1 MIFKNSSDAQSI
13 ARISFNKIHKRKMN
27 QPKATKPTALRL
39 PKNTIGTVNPRSSNE
54 GYSAEFYGNKSNEGV
69 DFSSLIRFI
78 KKVSTNPQCIFN
90 WKDFERAP
98 TVQTYS
104 TRDGEGGTIQRMKI
118 INNNIPF
125 TYKDEYG
132 KTNTSFLQAR
142 LNKRIDAIDYDWGFS
157 IQIDAKSKLI
167 FAQLSLY
174 YVNTA
179 KFRNKVTA
187 TPNPN
192 DFTVNDQYRGIVFQS
207 ENLTDFAYLVNA
219 IDPSQFE
226 FIKNKIKTKF
236 VDAIQKAKNEDE
248 IVFLF
253 ENAPYWIAENFKSD
267 KLINYLKTILSYDIE
282 GWFSGYI
289 DGSCAFINV
298 LRGFNT
304 LDKWVDLYH
313 FFKENPEFVK
323 KAYHGLDSTSIW
335 EGVKQTNK
343 TIFASFLTSLC
354 YAVMDSE
361 KVAIEPPT
369 KTFYLGDGYTINTS
383 ALGALDFNDTQYFLK
398 QERTKLVG
406 MIPIANSWFYPVTYD
421 EDLEKGAYYD
431 PMQMVQV
438 YNVAQ
443 KTVMVV
449 PAIFLHDTASRDE
462 LAHIMKAVRIG
473 VNVFT
478 IAVSIASLG
487 SASPLIA
494 LAAAADITLATAD
507 TIFALAE
514 DQLSKEFVET
524 WSKIYLVGGAT
535 TAGPVL
541 LNSVFKGGMKILNG
555 TAKAEFKHFVRAFI
569 FKVVIEKNIAN
580 FTKNTLRFVTE
591 NVELVSISNG
601 LLNTGKLQELNQY
614 GAILVAG
621 EVKNADKIV
630 TEYALVYKDEVII
643 IGEKTTFAKRVKRF
657 FEKAKNKGV
666 EEYLEHLGGNASI
679 PSKIAT
685 SDPVKVQEFID
696 ALARLKSIKIVDTYD
711 YVEDVI
717 AFINH
722 KVVDNRILQIGTENC
737 GLTTE
742 LLVKFIKTGKIESA
756 IETLMWG
763 TEKMASKFGGGTF
776 QPASITRMEQLIKDG
791 QIIIIR
797 GVYGKTTFK
806 GTSEYKSWGHFF
818 VGFKRGEKLH
828 LCDGQT
834 AEMVI
839 LGQSSRARLENFIR
853 NRYHQHDGWF
863 EYLLVR

>member
-1 MIFKNSSDAQSI
+1 
-13 ARISFNKIHKRKMN
+13 MN
-27 QPKATKPTALRL
+27 QPEATKLTALRL
-39 PKNTIGTVNPRSSNE
+39 PKNTIDTVNPRPSNE
-54 GYSAEFYGNKSNEGV
+54 GYSAEFYGNRSNEGV
-69 DFSSLIRFI
+69 DFLSLIRFI
-78 KKVSTNPQCIFN
+78 KKASTNPQCIFN

-98 TVQTYS
+98 IVQTYS

-125 TYKDEYG
+125 TYKDESG
-132 KTNTSFLQAR
+132 KINTSFLQAR
-142 LNKRIDAIDYDWGFS
+142 LNKRIDAIDYDWGFN
-157 IQIDAKSKLI
+157 IQINAKTKLI

-253 ENAPYWIAENFKSD
+253 ENAPNWIAENFKSD
-267 KLINYLKTILSYDIE
+267 ELINYLKTILSYDIE

-304 LDKWVDLYH
+304 LDKWVDLYN
-313 FFKENPEFVK
+313 FFKKKTEFVK

-369 KTFYLGDGYTINTS
+369 KTFYLGDGYTVNTS
-383 ALGALDFNDTQYFLK
+383 ALGALNFNDTQYFLK

-421 EDLEKGAYYD
+421 EDLEEGAYYN
-431 PMQMVQV
+431 PLQMVQV

-443 KTVMVV
+443 KTAMVV
-449 PAIFLHDTASRDE
+449 PAIFLHDIASRDE
-462 LAHIMKAVRIG
+462 LAQIMKAVRIG

-524 WSKIYLVGGAT
+524 WSKIYLVGGAI

-555 TAKAEFKHFVRAFI
+555 TAKAEFKNFVRAFI
-569 FKVVIEKNIAN
+569 FKVVMEKNIAN

-601 LLNTGKLQELNQY
+601 LLNTGKLQELNRY

-630 TEYALVYKDEVII
+630 TEYALVYKGELVIK
-643 IGEKTTFAKRVKRF
+643 GEKASFVKRVERF
-657 FEKAKNKGV
+657 FEGVKSKGLKDFL
-666 EEYLEHLGGNASI
+666 EEFVGGNNYGKSI
-679 PSKIAT
+679 VETKNPI
-685 SDPVKVQEFID
+685 KVQQFVEG
-696 ALARLKSIKIVDTYD
+696 LENLSKIKIVNPLEHI
-711 YVEDVI
+711 ED
-717 AFINH
+717 AMPYFNH
-722 KVVDNRILQIGTENC
+722 KAIDNEVIQISELNC
-737 GLTTE
+737 GNTIESVVVFL
-742 LLVKFIKTGKIESA
+742 KTGKIKLAEPS
-756 IETLMWG
+756 
-763 TEKMASKFGGGTF
+763 KMQGLEQVASKFGGGSFIPSTI
-776 QPASITRMEQLIKDG
+776 PRMKELMKEEEIIVIYAIKD
-791 QIIIIR
+791 
-797 GVYGKTTFK
+797 
-806 GTSEYKSWGHFF
+806 KSTPKVIGHYF
-818 VGFKRGEKLH
+818 VGMKKNGVLH
-828 LCDGQT
+828 LFDGQT
-834 AEMVI
+834 GEYVI
-839 LGQSSRARLENFIR
+839 FSQTDRKYANFIQR
-853 NRYHQHDGWF
+853 GYKEFQF
-863 EYLLVR
+863 LKVR

>member
-282 GWFSGYI
+282 GWFSGYV

-343 TIFASFLTSLC
+343 TIFASFLTSLS

-421 EDLEKGAYYD
+421 EDLEEGAYYN
-431 PMQMVQV
+431 PLQMVQV

-443 KTVMVV
+443 KTAMVV

-462 LAHIMKAVRIG
+462 LAQIMKAVRIG

-487 SASPLIA
+487 SASPLVA

-524 WSKIYLVGGAT
+524 WSKIYLVGGAA

-555 TAKAEFKHFVRAFI
+555 TAKAEFKNFVRAFI
-569 FKVVIEKNIAN
+569 FKVVMEIKIAN
-580 FTKNTLRFVTE
+580 FTKSTIKEILFVEQTIIADGIRIEFSEITRLQNAGATFIKGIGFDGKVRAYAVIYKGAEIADGTAKEIREVLKDAWNLSGSKLIEELEKLRFSPRLSQDGKTWICLNEYGTKLKWANETNAEMFAKIEKQIEEGQKAEKLMNDRGAIFSQMNQKQQQLLTAGLEAEVAKEFSKYDNLLSVTNPVYKGKIKAGE
-591 NVELVSISNG
+591 FDG
-601 LLNTGKLQELNQY
+601 LLSKY
-614 GAILVAG
+614 LV
-621 EVKNADKIV
+621 EVKYSVSGTTKTGEFLDQFKKYINPLDQNFINVQKKPVVLFIKQFTKGGSIDQSV
-630 TEYALVYKDEVII
+630 LRTLQKSKEIKVII
-643 IGEKTTFAKRVKRF
+643 ITDFKQI
-657 FEKAKNKGV
+657 KNL
-666 EEYLEHLGGNASI
+666 Y
-679 PSKIAT
+679 
-685 SDPVKVQEFID
+685 
-696 ALARLKSIKIVDTYD
+696 
-711 YVEDVI
+711 
-717 AFINH
+717 
-722 KVVDNRILQIGTENC
+722 
-737 GLTTE
+737 
-742 LLVKFIKTGKIESA
+742 
-756 IETLMWG
+756 
-763 TEKMASKFGGGTF
+763 
-776 QPASITRMEQLIKDG
+776 
-791 QIIIIR
+791 
-797 GVYGKTTFK
+797 
-806 GTSEYKSWGHFF
+806 
-818 VGFKRGEKLH
+818 
-828 LCDGQT
+828 
-834 AEMVI
+834 
-839 LGQSSRARLENFIR
+839 
-853 NRYHQHDGWF
+853 
-863 EYLLVR
+863 

>member
-1 MIFKNSSDAQSI
+1 
-13 ARISFNKIHKRKMN
+13 MN

-253 ENAPYWIAENFKSD
+253 ENTPNWIAENFKSD
-267 KLINYLKTILSYDIE
+267 ELINYLKTILSYDIE

-313 FFKENPEFVK
+313 FFKQNPEFVK

-343 TIFASFLTSLC
+343 TIFASFLTSLS

-421 EDLEKGAYYD
+421 EDLEEGAYYN
-431 PMQMVQV
+431 PLQMVQV

-443 KTVMVV
+443 KTAMVV

-462 LAHIMKAVRIG
+462 LAQIMKAVRIG

-524 WSKIYLVGGAT
+524 WSKIYLVGGAI

-591 NVELVSISNG
+591 NVELISISNG
-601 LLNTGKLQELNQY
+601 LLNTAKLQELNQY

-621 EVKNADKIV
+621 EVKNADRIV
-630 TEYALVYKDEVII
+630 TEYALVYKGELVIK
-643 IGEKTTFAKRVKRF
+643 GEKASFVKRVERF
-657 FEKAKNKGV
+657 FEKAKNKGIK
-666 EEYLEHLGGNASI
+666 EYLE
-679 PSKIAT
+679 KIIEFR
-685 SDPVKVQEFID
+685 KVGIG
-696 ALARLKSIKIVDTYD
+696 SIKYTKIISRNMLKQEHQMSCAAACLKQYSTDFGFNFTEEVIRTMAKTTEETGTFPSGMKSAFEEIFKNDIIDIGMKYVPNISDIDMAKKLTKDGSWIAFVLPKNSNVQHSIIVDKIIGNNVHIRD
-711 YVEDVI
+711 PWPLEKIFSEGRNGVEAIIDI
-717 AFINH
+717 YEFEHMWMYGQNWCF
-722 KVVDNRILQIGTENC
+722 RI
-737 GLTTE
+737 
-742 LLVKFIKTGKIESA
+742 IK
-756 IETLMWG
+756 
-763 TEKMASKFGGGTF
+763 
-776 QPASITRMEQLIKDG
+776 
-791 QIIIIR
+791 
-797 GVYGKTTFK
+797 
-806 GTSEYKSWGHFF
+806 
-818 VGFKRGEKLH
+818 
-828 LCDGQT
+828 
-834 AEMVI
+834 
-839 LGQSSRARLENFIR
+839 
-853 NRYHQHDGWF
+853 
-863 EYLLVR
+863 

>member
-1 MIFKNSSDAQSI
+1 
-13 ARISFNKIHKRKMN
+13 MN

-253 ENAPYWIAENFKSD
+253 ENTPNWIAENFKSD
-267 KLINYLKTILSYDIE
+267 ELINYLKTILSYDIE

-313 FFKENPEFVK
+313 FFKQNPEFVK

-524 WSKIYLVGGAT
+524 WSKIYLVGGAA

-555 TAKAEFKHFVRAFI
+555 TAKAEFKNFVRTFV
-569 FKVVIEKNIAN
+569 FKVVMEKNIAN
-580 FTKNTLRFVTE
+580 FTKSTIKEILFVEQAIIADGIRIEFSEITRLQNAGATFIKGIGFDGKIKEYAVIYKGEEIASGTAKEVRETLRDVWNASGSKLIEVLDKLPITRKFKNVTYKIVREENYIEWIIKDSNLKNKTRLFSGMLEFDLNTLGAAKGLGQKFTSE
-591 NVELVSISNG
+591 AFEFFKGNIKSIKAEWQLNPKYPGGSSLGYKEYTNALLELGNKI
-601 LLNTGKLQELNQY
+601 E
-614 GAILVAG
+614 A
-621 EVKNADKIV
+621 VK
-630 TEYALVYKDEVII
+630 
-643 IGEKTTFAKRVKRF
+643 KTTFYKTMSLYEF
-657 FEKAKNKGV
+657 NKV
-666 EEYLEHLGGNASI
+666 DDVLDYSSTGGN
-679 PSKIAT
+679 
-685 SDPVKVQEFID
+685 
-696 ALARLKSIKIVDTYD
+696 
-711 YVEDVI
+711 
-717 AFINH
+717 
-722 KVVDNRILQIGTENC
+722 
-737 GLTTE
+737 
-742 LLVKFIKTGKIESA
+742 
-756 IETLMWG
+756 
-763 TEKMASKFGGGTF
+763 
-776 QPASITRMEQLIKDG
+776 
-791 QIIIIR
+791 III
-797 GVYGKTTFK
+797 
-806 GTSEYKSWGHFF
+806 
-818 VGFKRGEKLH
+818 
-828 LCDGQT
+828 
-834 AEMVI
+834 
-839 LGQSSRARLENFIR
+839 
-853 NRYHQHDGWF
+853 
-863 EYLLVR
+863 LLKK